1 MAKIP
6 SITSIFHKKDELNYT
21 DNAFQLQY
29 ILSYSTIL
37 NSDCPETNVEFGQFT
52 AYELTGWLIK
62 KYPEFHD
69 EFTNSSTHTM
79 SEPNKIQAKL
89 DGVEGKLKELT
100 YLDLV
105 EQEQEFRKGKIITIY
120 RFTESGYLLAW
131 IIESF
136 EEKTREIANNQ
147 IYRILQRNAS
157 YDQSSFDLFGSLE
170 LKKYNER
177 GIIDELFTS
186 ILRNTLSQPRRPIY
200 TMRDLIIGSPLPN
213 FNDEKHANL
222 YLEIWHEAFQ
232 ELPDDETRNYCLYW
246 LKLGIEALM
255 ETTPPRNIKDF
266 EELRYDLRNNYDML
280 ALEGPCSN
288 CHLPSAISIRIIEY
302 MNRVSPS
309 SDNFI
314 VTKCTFCRQNCRIE
328 LPML

>member
-1 MAKIP
+1 
-6 SITSIFHKKDELNYT
+6 
-21 DNAFQLQY
+21 
-29 ILSYSTIL
+29 
-37 NSDCPETNVEFGQFT
+37 
-52 AYELTGWLIK
+52 
-62 KYPEFHD
+62 
-69 EFTNSSTHTM
+69 
-79 SEPNKIQAKL
+79 
-89 DGVEGKLKELT
+89 
-100 YLDLV
+100 
-105 EQEQEFRKGKIITIY
+105 
-120 RFTESGYLLAW
+120 

-309 SDNFI
+309 SDNFV